1 MIRTQT
7 FTPIVALATAAANT
21 ATAAAATASAAG
33 ATAEAAAI
41 LADAAAQAAAAA
53 VDPGYLSALKALY
66 KSLEWPIEPALGVAA
81 FPDLPLP
88 SFAALVRSGVATSI
102 DVRGLILETAAD
114 TARDSYDPLTG
125 QYLGKRIEGRGAKNN
140 WLQSKTFNTSPNT
153 VSRATATANQATG
166 PDGTTSAWFLEEDT
180 TVNNTHSITQS
191 MSFTSGTTYTLAALV
206 KSDTRTNCM
215 LVLPSA
221 AFDIIN
227 NNPKSAYFNTTTGV
241 AKSGQGNP
249 TRNSMQLRDGW
260 WLVWITATA
269 TATASG
275 TVGFRLATGN
285 ESGDDFFTGDGA
297 SGLYV
302 YSLSVFENDWPA
314 EQIVT
319 TTTAVTVPDETL
331 AFTGV
336 SAALSQ
342 TSGGMVFRG
351 RYERLAGVAETLMS
365 IDDGTADEMIRLAK
379 GADEVLFAEVIVGG
393 VSQGTV
399 DLEAVEADQDFCI
412 SAAWGDGELVAS
424 MNGAPPITATIA
436 ALPTV
441 TDVRL
446 FHDGADAEGFDGY
459 FQNAGLFGVRVDN
472 AQLRNLSQLAAPNR
486 SREQAILNRLATPL
500 IFSQSR
506 GAITATQPAYGLDLT
521 AVNKF
526 GGSVFLRDSSGNGH
540 VIGIPVTTT
549 TLLDVDVTAQ
559 TATLTNYGTTIS
571 SAAGSSGTNGGRWI
585 GACRLSSTRAICA
598 PLRAVKPLIID
609 RGAGT
614 IEMPD
619 WQATYGVDLSDTGSP
634 KYTKPIKGFNGKV
647 YFGPSYSHNVM
658 IWDEAAGTCE
668 QTDFGLTTLF
678 AEDQPWG
685 TGVLYPDGRII
696 YPPFINTCWL
706 VIDTN
711 YETAKVYTAFFGAPP
726 LEPPSSFG
734 SSGSLSGGAVAY
746 TGEVIVPAFDADVCA
761 RLDMRLNRVEYSN
774 LGIEITVGKGQWADS
789 NPLPDGGVWAT
800 PLDAPLGV
808 LGDGAIF
815 RYDPVTRKATRGWYG
830 LTTWTTGHQYNGGCF
845 ADDGYWYAAPYSA
858 QGVLRAGPFAL
869 YDEETLMSPY
879 I

>member
-1 MIRTQT
+1 MIRSVTVA
-7 FTPIVALATAAANT
+7 PWVALATAAADT

-53 VDPGYLSALKALY
+53 VDPGYLAATKAYY
-66 KSLEWPIEPALGVAA
+66 KSLEWPIEPAVGAVA
-81 FPDLPLP
+81 FPDLSLP
-88 SFAALVRSGVATSI
+88 SYAALVRSGVATSI
-102 DVRGLILETAAD
+102 DARGMILETAAN
-114 TARDSYDPLTG
+114 TARDSYDPITG
-125 QYLGKRIEGRGAKNN
+125 QYLGKRIEGRGAANI
-140 WLQSKTFNTSPNT
+140 WLQSNTFNTSPNT
-153 VSRATATANQATG
+153 VSRATAVANQATG
-166 PDGTTSAWFLEEDT
+166 PDGTTSAWFLREDST
-180 TVNNTHSITQS
+180 ANNTHSIIQS
-191 MSFTSGTTYTLAALV
+191 ISWASGTTYTLAALV
-206 KSDTRTNCM
+206 KKGTREFCW
-215 LVLPSA
+215 LGFPAA
-221 AFDIIN
+221 AFDIVN
-227 NNPKSAYFNTTTGV
+227 NNARSAFFDLTTGV
-241 AKSGQGNP
+241 PKSDDGNP
-249 TRNSMQLRDGW
+249 ARNSMQLRDGW

-275 TVGFRLATGN
+275 SAGFRMATGTATN
-285 ESGDDFFTGDGA
+285 NDFYTGDGT

-302 YSLSVFENDWPA
+302 YSLSVFESAAPA

-331 AFTGV
+331 EFSAI

-365 IDDGTADEMIRLAK
+365 VDDGTTDEMIRVAK
-379 GADEVLFAEVIVGG
+379 GADEVLFAEVVVGG

-399 DLEAVEADQDFCI
+399 TLDAVEAEQDFCI

-446 FHDGADAEGFDGY
+446 FHDGADGEGFDGY

-472 AQLRNLSQLAAPNR
+472 AQLRNLSQLAAPDR
-486 SREQAILNRLATPL
+486 SRVQAILTRLATPL

-540 VIGIPVTTT
+540 VIGVPVTTT
-549 TLLDVDVTAQ
+549 NLIDIDVTAQ

-571 SAAGSSGTNGGRWI
+571 SGAGSSGTSGGRWI

-598 PLRAVKPLIID
+598 PLRATKPLIID
-609 RGAGT
+609 RSAGT

-619 WQATYGVDLSDTGSP
+619 WQATYGVDLSDSGSP

-647 YFGPSYSHNVM
+647 YFGPSHSHNVM

-678 AEDQPWG
+678 AEDKPWG

-711 YETAKVYTAFFGAPP
+711 YATAKVYTAFFGAPP

-734 SSGSLSGGAVAY
+734 STGSLSGGAVAY
-746 TGEVIVPAFDADVCA
+746 TGEVIVPAFDANVCA
-761 RLDMRLNRVEYSN
+761 RLDPRYNRVEYSN
-774 LGIEITVGKGQWADS
+774 LGIDITVGKGQWADS